1 MKFLKV
7 LRFAVLVF
15 PCVMAY
21 ADDLRPVIV
30 IDERDVVFN
39 VRNVER
45 EFTVEDRS
53 RVLDRVAKSL
63 NDVNIFR
70 VLTTKSVEQSIRD
83 RELFNTLIGENEK
96 ISKLDFPSYR
106 VKMSVLEYASNI
118 KKHTTSRTKKHT
130 FKKKSVWVSEIT
142 TRTTTVEIMFNVVDL
157 SNGDLIL
164 SERFSYDK
172 SESES
177 ENSFSNR
184 KGSTLS
190 KNGEVRSDD
199 VSYQQAIQDIVT
211 QFSERLKDIRPYHIL
226 GCTDD
231 GVLTLDVTESIV
243 SKGDLMDVFHLGKVY
258 YSKNSGKRFRSEKKV
273 AEVRVTNVSMNG
285 CTAVFEEI
293 MDADCDWN
301 VILRRRKK

>member
-1 MKFLKV
+1 M
-7 LRFAVLVF
+7 
-15 PCVMAY
+15 
-21 ADDLRPVIV
+21 
-30 IDERDVVFN
+30 
-39 VRNVER
+39 
-45 EFTVEDRS
+45 
-53 RVLDRVAKSL
+53 
-63 NDVNIFR
+63 
-70 VLTTKSVEQSIRD
+70 
-83 RELFNTLIGENEK
+83 
-96 ISKLDFPSYR
+96 
-106 VKMSVLEYASNI
+106 
-118 KKHTTSRTKKHT
+118 
-130 FKKKSVWVSEIT
+130 WVSEIT